1 MGNCCT
7 EKIGSQEQKQPEKRW
22 FALRVFFNRVF
33 DVKKILDDD
42 AIENYIPVRTETKT
56 ASDGRKV
63 VVKVPMVSSLLFLK
77 SDKQYLK
84 NFVFRMQGKLMPYYN
99 PETRK
104 PAVIPDRE
112 MEIFIFVTS
121 AGDNG
126 LEFINDESLTYKVG
140 QKVRITGGLFEGA
153 EGYIK
158 RIKGNRRLVV
168 RIEGVVAVATSYIPS
183 CFVEK
188 L

>member
-1 MGNCCT
+1 MGDCCT
-7 EKIGSQEQKQPEKRW
+7 ENIGSH
-22 FALRVFFNRVF
+22 
-33 DVKKILDDD
+33 
-42 AIENYIPVRTETKT
+42 
-56 ASDGRKV
+56 
-63 VVKVPMVSSLLFLK
+63 LFLK

-112 MEIFIFVTS
+112 TEIFIFVTS

-126 LEFINDESLTYKVG
+126 LEFINDEALTYKVG

-183 CFVEK
+183 YFIEK

>member
-33 DVKKILDDD
+33 DVKNILDDD
-42 AIENYIPVRTETKT
+42 AIENYIPVRTETRT

-84 NFVFRMQGKLMPYYN
+84 NLVFRMRGKLMPYYS
-99 PETRK
+99 PETHK
-104 PAVIPDRE
+104 PAVIPDKE
-112 MEIFIFVTS
+112 MKIFIFVTS
-121 AGDNG
+121 VGDNG
-126 LEFINDESLTYKVG
+126 MEFINDEALTYKVG

-183 CFVEK
+183 CFIEK